1 MDIPEELLTKMWNE
15 KDFEKISRN
24 LFRKQQEINRFA
36 MENNNAERVK
46 LQEELISNLNFRC
59 LAVNHVANNAK
70 SAGVDGVMWTSSA
83 DKMAA
88 ALELNAEKFEASP
101 LRIWRVKQKNNG
113 KVRRYAIPTMHDRAM
128 CVLMGYSLLPVAEAH
143 ADKTSFGCRK
153 GRSRYDAHAYLVN
166 KLKGREAPE
175 YVVVTDVKAYYSSIS
190 HEWLMKNIPIN
201 KNVLHELLNAN
212 IVEAGELFPRDEK
225 GISEGSS
232 LSPYIGNYVLDGL
245 QSYIYCGLY
254 GAGRSGSIDYANG
267 NVTRYVDDIA
277 VTVRSKEDGRKVL
290 NLIEQFMRERGLTLK
305 EEKTGIFD
313 VSDGFDYLKYHIIK
327 RNGVVVSYPSITA
340 VEHMKAD
347 LLDVINAN
355 LKNQRQLIEALNVK
369 LRAWGN
375 GYRYCESKVI
385 FEEIDN
391 YLDNALLD
399 AMQKLHSYSDLQ
411 TIREQFWFTNYLGR
425 KYFALPK
432 ESDVRVMHLADTPQ
446 LKYTPVKIGFNP
458 YVDVDYLEERLGVT
472 AVNNV
477 TSKYQPIWNRQ
488 GGRCYYCGHSLLPD
502 QPIKLITV
510 NQELAE
516 TMANKAYIHRICAKN
531 EFVYLQTL
539 DDLDGMSAR
548 KLDDMLTKESGL
560 TTEKKKKIEKKLK
573 RTDWKYWKLQEFFK
587 NTKKNHVALTFV
599 EIEKISGQK
608 LSEPMYKLRVR
619 WQTRYD
625 NASTIADAWDM
636 EGFEIVHLDLT
647 KQIVEFER
655 RISGRAKL
663 NIPKVLLE
671 NDLPIQVKEEIEH
684 YLNNIVKE
692 RGIVKKK
699 DYF

>member
-1 MDIPEELLTKMWNE
+1 
-15 KDFEKISRN
+15 
-24 LFRKQQEINRFA
+24 
-36 MENNNAERVK
+36 
-46 LQEELISNLNFRC
+46 
-59 LAVNHVANNAK
+59 
-70 SAGVDGVMWTSSA
+70 
-83 DKMAA
+83 
-88 ALELNAEKFEASP
+88 
-101 LRIWRVKQKNNG
+101 
-113 KVRRYAIPTMHDRAM
+113 
-128 CVLMGYSLLPVAEAH
+128 
-143 ADKTSFGCRK
+143 
-153 GRSRYDAHAYLVN
+153 
-166 KLKGREAPE
+166 
-175 YVVVTDVKAYYSSIS
+175 
-190 HEWLMKNIPIN
+190 
-201 KNVLHELLNAN
+201 
-212 IVEAGELFPRDEK
+212 
-225 GISEGSS
+225 
-232 LSPYIGNYVLDGL
+232 
-245 QSYIYCGLY
+245 
-254 GAGRSGSIDYANG
+254 
-267 NVTRYVDDIA
+267 
-277 VTVRSKEDGRKVL
+277 
-290 NLIEQFMRERGLTLK
+290 
-305 EEKTGIFD
+305 
-313 VSDGFDYLKYHIIK
+313 
-327 RNGVVVSYPSITA
+327 
-340 VEHMKAD
+340 
-347 LLDVINAN
+347 
-355 LKNQRQLIEALNVK
+355 
-369 LRAWGN
+369 
-375 GYRYCESKVI
+375 
-385 FEEIDN
+385 
-391 YLDNALLD
+391 
-399 AMQKLHSYSDLQ
+399 
-411 TIREQFWFTNYLGR
+411 
-425 KYFALPK
+425 
-432 ESDVRVMHLADTPQ
+432 
-446 LKYTPVKIGFNP
+446 
-458 YVDVDYLEERLGVT
+458 VDYLEERLGVT

-587 NTKKNHVALTFV
+587 NTKKNHVALTFA

-625 NASTIADAWDM
+625 NASTIADAWDR